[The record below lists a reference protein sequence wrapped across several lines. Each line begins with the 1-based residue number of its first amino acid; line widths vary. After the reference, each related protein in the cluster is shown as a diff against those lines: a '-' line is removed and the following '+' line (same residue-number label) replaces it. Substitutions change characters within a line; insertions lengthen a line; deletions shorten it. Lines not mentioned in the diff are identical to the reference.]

1 MSYYDFVGDIKPGW
15 LAKSETINLI
25 QDHIDNAFA
34 QLIMDNFGIAYVLDG
49 KEDAFKLTPV
59 QTIYDQKQEEGS
71 TWKSLEQVY
80 LSQLINLTKSSINQ
94 LILKFKNENEESV
107 PVKIK
112 LMEPIEENIT
122 GKTLYSGIVNVTPGE
137 KEYQINISLNNLT
150 QPTLLLVIERT
161 NIPGVYVLYKN
172 TQVYNGSLSE
182 SIDRYTYQ
190 NIGGD
195 LYFKTIYATSTS
207 YDIQN
212 TYCMILGEKFI
223 PITTHVDISPGSP
236 YGNRIDIVYITSDQT
251 IEVAEGDPALDPEPP
266 LNKIPPISLRIAEI
280 YVPKGETNIEN
291 FRVSQ
296 NDFLGQYRLRGH
308 HERLRRL
315 EKWANFMYQYN
326 SPGRIKYTLTGNCF
340 KDETRSYGIS
350 YDPDIG
356 GYVLSTEN
364 AQPEPDPIIKQKFT
378 KSATLTWTLKNPS
391 QINQDRCYYVG
402 FDFTKGEISLSKYV
416 VTSQTP
422 PTKITYTTVIPP
434 QQVIEQKTV
443 TKPKT
448 VVKTIPGKTTQVV
461 KEVLSVNKLPHTPP
475 TKTRAHFPHNV
486 YYSTTKKSDV
496 VGVFFYNKDEGLL
509 DYIKI
514 GLWDYSNI
522 YQAKI
527 ILFSINQEKKRMD
540 PIISSNWHKFSSHF
554 SKDPITVVGKFNRN
568 YWIKPG
574 WYAAVVLMSP
584 YAYRSLKGFYHNI
597 PWRGNLKTEIPPIPP
612 NWKNNKG
619 AVYDLL
625 IKCIY
630 PSSVGVPN
638 DPFADHIFI
647 PQADMFLSYGE
658 ESKMFP
664 GRYVPYLYRAY
675 TNAMDVEVGVITK
688 KTETIK
694 TPDTVTTE
702 EIMVEEVVDEVVT
715 IGGGTK
721 EETIEIPGATSTLI
735 LLRDGIIESAPSNTP
750 YDITEGT
757 IQANIVTPGKSRYKI
772 EVSNDG
778 GQTFVDATSGSFK
791 FTELGKSFVW
801 RITLSPS
808 DDNQSPAL
816 KYSEA
821 LGYAV
826 KADLKLTGEEE
837 VTIPQDHGDIGIADG
852 LQGCLVT
859 PPFNGDQIIQEALEN
874 ESQRF
879 SHWEWSRIWATGPK
893 SEEEETNSYIRIN
906 VECSD
911 DGTKWNKIFSDLR
924 LKDLYNGSIDYSHYT
939 AAYEEDEYNFYL
951 GLESDIIT
959 NREPLYTTP
968 ILLDGGELGILRT
981 VEVNGAKFRDGK
993 YLLLKI
999 KSNKKMRQGVL
1010 TLILSS
1016 DNEGKEIIQKF
1027 RLPVIPN
1034 QDEYIHTIL
1043 KLTKKYSIEDIKY
1056 LHIYANDSFTS
1067 NIEIKDIYVYKGNSY
1082 PLYGKYLRIR
1092 VCMGR
1097 SSTSIPSPVVRKVGV
1112 VPITT

>member
-34 QLIMDNFGIAYVLDG
+34 QLIMDNFGIAYILDG
-49 KEDAFKLTPV
+49 KEDAFKITPV
-59 QTIYDQKQEEGS
+59 QTIYDQKQEQGNA
-71 TWKSLEQVY
+71 WKSLEQVY
-80 LSQLINLTKSSINQ
+80 LSQIIDLTKSSLNK
-94 LILKFKNENEESV
+94 LILKFKNENDTPI

-112 LMEPIEENIT
+112 IMEPIEENIT
-122 GKTLYSGIVNVTPGE
+122 GDTLYTGIVNVTPGE
-137 KEYQINISLNNLT
+137 KEYQIDISLHNLFH
-150 QPTLLLVIERT
+150 PTLLLVIERT
-161 NIPGVYVLYKN
+161 NTPGVFIFYN
-172 TQVYNGSLSE
+172 NQEVYNGTLAE

-190 NIGGD
+190 RIGGD
-195 LYFKTIYATSTS
+195 LYFKTVYATPTS

-212 TYCMILGEKFI
+212 TYCMIFGEKFI

-236 YGNRIDIVYITSDQT
+236 YGNRIDIVYITNEQT

-280 YVPKGETNIEN
+280 YIPRGETNIEN
-291 FRVSQ
+291 FRVNQ
-296 NDFLGQYRLRGH
+296 ADFLGQYRLRGH

-326 SPGRIKYTLTGNCF
+326 APGRIKYTLSGDCF
-340 KDETRSYGIS
+340 KDETKSYGIS
-350 YDPDIG
+350 YDSQKG
-356 GYVLSTEN
+356 GYVLSREG
-364 AQPEPDPIIKQKFT
+364 AQVEPDPIIKQKFS
-378 KSATLTWTLKNPS
+378 KSATLTWTLKESS
-391 QINQDRCYYVG
+391 QINQDKCYYVG
-402 FDFTKGEISLSKYV
+402 FDFIKGEISLSNYV
-416 VTSQTP
+416 VTTQAP
-422 PTKITYTTVIPP
+422 PTEITYTSTLPP
-434 QQVIEQKTV
+434 QQVEA
-443 TKPKT
+443 PNT
-448 VVKTIPGKTTQVV
+448 VVKTIL
-461 KEVLSVNKLPHTPP
+461 KEKEELSINKLPHVPP
-475 TKTRAHFPHNV
+475 TKTRAYFPHDV
-486 YYSTTKKSDV
+486 YYSTTKKSHV

-540 PIISSNWHKFSSHF
+540 PIVDSQWYAFSSHF
-554 SKDPITVVGKFNRN
+554 SKDPITVEGKFNRK

-584 YAYRSLKGFYHNI
+584 YAYRSLHGSYHNI
-597 PWRGNLKTEIPPIPP
+597 PWRGNLKTEIPPIPA
-612 NWKNNKG
+612 NWKDNKG

-625 IKCIY
+625 IKCIF
-630 PSSVGVPN
+630 PGSGGVRN
-638 DPFADHIFI
+638 DPFADYISI

-675 TNAMDVEVGVITK
+675 TNAMDVEVGVVTK
-688 KTETIK
+688 KTET
-694 TPDTVTTE
+694 
-702 EIMVEEVVDEVVT
+702 
-715 IGGGTK
+715 
-721 EETIEIPGATSTLI
+721 I
-735 LLRDGIIESAPSNTP
+735 LLRDGIIESAPSTTP
-750 YDITEGT
+750 YDISGGN

-778 GQTFVDATSGSFK
+778 GQTFIDATSGTFK
-791 FTELGKSFVW
+791 FDELGNSFVW

-808 DDNQSPAL
+808 EDNQSPVL

-826 KADLKLTGEEE
+826 KADLILVGEEE
-837 VTIPQDHGDIGIADG
+837 VTVPQDHGDIGVADG

-859 PPFNGDQIIQEALEN
+859 PPFNGDQVIQEALEN

-893 SEEEETNSYIRIN
+893 SEEEEINSYIRVN

-911 DGTKWNKIFSDLR
+911 DGIKWNKIFSDLR

-939 AAYEEDEYNFYL
+939 ATYEEDEYNFYL

-959 NREPLYTTP
+959 NREPLYLTP
-968 ILLDGGELGILRT
+968 IILDGGETGKLRT
-981 VEVNGAKFRDGK
+981 VEVNGNKFRDGK

-999 KSNKKMRQGVL
+999 KSDKKLRQGLL
-1010 TLILSS
+1010 TLVLSS
-1016 DNEGKEIIQKF
+1016 DNEGKEVIQKF
-1027 RLPVIPN
+1027 RLPVISN
-1034 QDEYIHTIL
+1034 QNEYIHTIL

-1056 LHIYANDSFTS
+1056 LHIYANDNLTA

-1082 PLYGKYLRIR
+1082 PLYGKYLRLRI
-1092 VCMGR
+1092 CMGR
-1097 SSTSIPSPVVRKVGV
+1097 SSEDVPSPIVRKVGV
-1112 VPITT
+1112 VPMTT